1 MKDKCS
7 LLERVRQTIK
17 EYRMFTSKER
27 VLVGISGGPDSTAL
41 LHLLSRLKDEYELQ
55 LWAAHLNHKIRGR
68 EAEKEARWTEQFARK
83 LKVPIIMDS
92 FDVPLLAARKKL
104 SLEEAARQA
113 RYDFFERIADRLKI
127 DKIALGHTASDQ
139 VETILM
145 RLIRGCGLDGLSGIP
160 PVRGKIVRPLI
171 RTFRGEIEEYCS
183 ENSLHPCTDSSNKDV
198 FLLRNRIRLKL
209 IPYLRENYN
218 PQICRVLFQ
227 IGEILREEN
236 DFFRRETEKVFNSLC
251 EEKEKDRIALG
262 VQKLN
267 GLHLALRRRAVRE
280 AIRLIRGSTR
290 GVEFDHIN
298 SALKIS
304 EEGRGRL
311 SLPGGISV
319 RIDSGNL
326 LFEKRRREEEIAF
339 ERLLNVPG
347 RTDLPEVGLVF
358 DTEIIYQ
365 RPTSFASGGYEAYLD
380 LDKLKRPLFLRK
392 RKEGDKFQPLGMRG
406 RKKIKDFF
414 IDLKIPR
421 EERDKIPLLISKD
434 RIAWIVGYRL
444 DENFKVT
451 RNTRRVLRIKVS
463 KSYE

>member
-1 MKDKCS
+1 
-7 LLERVRQTIK
+7 LLEKVQQTIR
-17 EYRMFTSKER
+17 EYRMFACKER

-41 LHLLSRLKDEYELQ
+41 LHLLSRLKDEYALQ

-68 EAEKEARWTEQFARK
+68 EAEEEARWTEQFAQK
-83 LKVPIIMDS
+83 LKIPIIVDS
-92 FDVPLLAARKKL
+92 FDVPLLAVRKKL

-113 RYDFFERIADRLKI
+113 RYGFFERVADQLKI

-160 PVRGKIVRPLI
+160 PVRGKFVRPLI
-171 RTFRGEIEEYCS
+171 RIFREEIEEYCS
-183 ENSLHPCTDSSNKDV
+183 ENSLCPCTDSSNKDV
-198 FLLRNRIRLKL
+198 FFLRNRIRLKL

-218 PQICRVLFQ
+218 PQICKVLFQ

-236 DFFRRETEKVFNSLC
+236 DFSQRETEKVFNSLC
-251 EEKEKDRIALG
+251 EKREKDRIALG

-280 AIRLIRGSTR
+280 AIRLIKGSR
-290 GVEFDHIN
+290 GVEFNHV
-298 SALKIS
+298 SAILKIS

-311 SLPGGISV
+311 SLPGRISV

-326 LFEKRRREEEIAF
+326 LFEKKRREEGIAF
-339 ERLLNVPG
+339 ERFLNVPG

-358 DTEIIYQ
+358 DTEILYQ
-365 RPTSFASGGYEAYLD
+365 RPASFASGGYEAYLD
-380 LDKLKRPLFLRK
+380 LDKLKRPLFLRR

-406 RKKIKDFF
+406 RKKVKDFF

-451 RNTRRVLRIKVS
+451 RNTRRILRIKVS
-463 KSYE
+463 RSYG